1 MYRNFVNLCITV
13 FILVKVLG
21 CSGISTLA
29 DKGIKKSLYSKG
41 FLALIETA
49 KSNYQNGSF
58 DKALS
63 ILKGMKDQ
71 DLLPNNAALLFQIVV

>member
-13 FILVKVLG
+13 FVLIKVLG

-29 DKGIKKSLYSKG
+29 DKGIKKSLYSKD
-41 FLALIETA
+41 FLASIEIA

-58 DKALS
+58 DKALL

-71 DLLPNNAALLFQIVV
+71 DLLPSERSMRRNL

>member
-1 MYRNFVNLCITV
+1 MYRNFVNLCIAV
-13 FILVKVLG
+13 FVLIKVLG

-29 DKGIKKSLYSKG
+29 DKGIKKNLYSKN

-49 KSNYQNGSF
+49 KSHYQNGSF

-63 ILKGMKDQ
+63 VLKG
-71 DLLPNNAALLFQIVV
+71 LFF

>member
-1 MYRNFVNLCITV
+1 MVKSFVCLYLGRFMYRKFVNLCITV

-63 ILKGMKDQ
+63 E
-71 DLLPNNAALLFQIVV
+71 QIWCNYYT